1 MNFNYIAKLA
11 VLFILFYAVLFV
23 LSNILNLGLIK
34 WGNNPMYLLMPFIG
48 FFFVFISVDYIDKY
62 LEIKFANTIFF
73 PLAFIIACFV
83 SYWIVVYWYLGNVAQ
98 LNNSQ
103 VAFDFWE
110 KLRNNAFLIFV
121 FSGLFGWVSKFIMD
135 RISR

>member
-135 RISR
+135 RIGK

>member
-23 LSNILNLGLIK
+23 LANILDFGLIK

-48 FFFVFISVDYIDKY
+48 FFFVFIAVDYIDKY

-73 PLAFIIACFV
+73 PLAFIIACFI

-98 LNNSQ
+98 LNNTQ
-103 VAFDFWE
+103 VAFDLWE

-135 RISR
+135 RIGK